1 MPRSCRLASAKPVV
15 GTAPVGD
22 QRAGRPGPDLAG
34 PRLVALEDV
43 VQQAGAAGL
52 GEELG
57 AEADQPARRDEVL
70 HPDPAG
76 AVVDHL
82 LQPALAQ
89 RQQLDDHAL
98 VVRRGVD
105 RQALHRL
112 VQLAV
117 DRSG

>member
-1 MPRSCRLASAKPVV
+1 MLAV
-15 GTAPVGD
+15 
-22 QRAGRPGPDLAG
+22 
-34 PRLVALEDV
+34 PRLVALVDV
-43 VQQAGAAGL
+43 VQQAGAPGL

-57 AEADQPARRDEVL
+57 AEADQAAGGHEVL

-89 RQQLDDHAL
+89 RQQLDHDAL

-117 DRSG
+117 DRAG